1 VSIESGP
8 EAHLQPNPAG
18 NSKLWRTLRLVLL
31 VVAGVGGY
39 VAYALAPPWLGFPN
53 GAQAR
58 ALQRQTALLFLDGL
72 LAAYGPALFMA
83 VVGTVAQAGLRLRA
97 RATPASRSRLP
108 QARFLLLSTSVLLS
122 LLALEA
128 GAAAWRAWLH
138 HSPQLPA
145 VTPNPEEAQATTD
158 ADPELPTRFPAVNPS
173 TAPLRILVIGESS
186 GRGEP
191 YQPWLS
197 VGHIVAWR
205 LEKVL
210 PGRPIWLDI
219 WAYGGA
225 TLEAMHNKLAGLS
238 YRPDALIM
246 YVGHNEFQAR
256 YSWMRDVNYY
266 RDDDQQAVRPV
277 PGTNAIVPLSRF
289 SPLCQL
295 ILEIRE
301 QQQVDIQPPRAVT
314 RELVDRPVCT
324 AAEADGLLAD
334 FRRRLSD
341 IASYCQ
347 SIGTLPI
354 FIIPA
359 SNDVGF
365 DPSRSFLSATTPKSE
380 RIAFAR
386 SVAQARALETK
397 DRAEA
402 VRNFRELV
410 KRHPEF
416 AETHYRLARL
426 LEQTGGWDEARAHY
440 IQARECDA
448 MPLRCPEAFRQA
460 FRELAARQPHVLLVD
475 GPRILEAQSPHG
487 ILDDSFFHDAQHPN
501 LRGYAALAEEIINQL
516 GSRRAFG
523 WPADRPVPVVD
534 CEACIHH
541 FQLDAGRWIQICRR
555 EVWFY
560 QSTAYIRYDPKFRN
574 QRAAAYTRAAEAL
587 QAGWDPA
594 DAEVPGWPL
603 PPKPSQRAT
612 VCWFAVGPGWTARQQ
627 LLVRGRGG
635 DW

>member
-1 VSIESGP
+1 
-8 EAHLQPNPAG
+8 
-18 NSKLWRTLRLVLL
+18 
-31 VVAGVGGY
+31 
-39 VAYALAPPWLGFPN
+39 
-53 GAQAR
+53 
-58 ALQRQTALLFLDGL
+58 LQRQAAILFLDGL
-72 LAAYGPALFMA
+72 LVAYGPALIVA
-83 VVGTVAQAGLRLRA
+83 VVGTVVLAGLRLRA
-97 RATPASRSRLP
+97 RGTSASRSRLP
-108 QARFLLLSTSVLLS
+108 QARLLLLGVSVLLS
-122 LLALEA
+122 FLAIEA

-138 HSPQLPA
+138 HSPQLPV
-145 VTPNPEEAQATTD
+145 VTPKPEEARATTD
-158 ADPELPTRFPAVNPS
+158 AAPDLPKRFPAHELGPALKTKADADAS
-173 TAPLRILVIGESS
+173 ARASPLRILVIGESS

-191 YQPWLS
+191 YHPWLS
-197 VGHIVAWR
+197 VGQIVAWR
-205 LEKVL
+205 LEKVF
-210 PGRPIWLDI
+210 PGRPIQLDI

-225 TLEAMHNKLAGLS
+225 TLEAVHNKLAGLS
-238 YRPDALIM
+238 DRPDALIV

-266 RDDDQQAVRPV
+266 RDADQGPAQPV
-277 PGTNAIVPLSRF
+277 PGVNTIMPLARF

-301 QQQVDIQPPRAVT
+301 RQQVDIKPPRVVT

-341 IASYCQ
+341 IASYCE

-359 SNDVGF
+359 SNDGGF
-365 DPSRSFLSATTPKSE
+365 DPSRSILAAATPKSE

-402 VRNFRELV
+402 VRIDRELLEH
-410 KRHPEF
+410 HPEF

-426 LEQTGGWDEARAHY
+426 LEQTGGWAEARAHY

-460 FRELAARQPHVLLVD
+460 FRQVAARHPHVLLID
-475 GPRILEAQSPHG
+475 GPRVLEAQSPHG

-516 GSRRAFG
+516 ATCRAFG

-534 CEACIHH
+534 SEACIRH
-541 FQLDAGRWIQICRR
+541 FQLDPARWIQICRR

-594 DAEVPGWPL
+594 EAEIPGWPL
-603 PPKPSQRAT
+603 PPKPSRHKD
-612 VCWFAVGPGWTARQQ
+612 F
-627 LLVRGRGG
+627 
-635 DW
+635 

>member
-1 VSIESGP
+1 LILIEPGP
-8 EAHLQPNPAG
+8 EAPLQPNPAR

-31 VVAGVGGY
+31 VVAGVSGY
-39 VAYALAPPWLGFPN
+39 VVWALVPSWLRFPR

-58 ALQRQTALLFLDGL
+58 ALQRQAAILFLDGL
-72 LAAYGPALFMA
+72 LVAYGPALIVA
-83 VVGTVAQAGLRLRA
+83 VVGTLVLASLRVRA
-97 RATPASRSRLP
+97 RGTTASRSRLN
-108 QARFLLLSTSVLLS
+108 QARFLLLSISVLLS
-122 LLALEA
+122 FLALET

-145 VTPNPEEAQATTD
+145 VTAIPEEAHATND
-158 ADPELPTRFPAVNPS
+158 AAPDPDLPKQFPAHDLDRAANKSNANVS
-173 TAPLRILVIGESS
+173 PLRILVIGESS

-191 YQPWLS
+191 YHPWLS
-197 VGHIVAWR
+197 VGQIVAWR
-205 LEKVL
+205 LEKVF
-210 PGRPIWLDI
+210 PGRPIQLDT
-219 WAYGGA
+219 WAEGGA

-238 YRPDALIM
+238 YRPDALIV

-256 YSWMRDVNYY
+256 YSWMREVDYY
-266 RDDDQQAVRPV
+266 RDNDQEAAQ
-277 PGTNAIVPLSRF
+277 PGPGVNVILPLSRF

-295 ILEIRE
+295 ILEVRE
-301 QQQVDIQPPRAVT
+301 RQQVDIKPPRVVT
-314 RELVDRPVCT
+314 RELIDRPVCT
-324 AAEADGLLAD
+324 AAEANGLLLD

-341 IASYCQ
+341 IASYCE

-359 SNDVGF
+359 SNDGGF
-365 DPSRSFLSATTPKSE
+365 DPSRSILNAATPKSE
-380 RIAFAR
+380 RKAFAR

-426 LEQTGGWDEARAHY
+426 LEQTGGWDEAREHF

-460 FRELAARQPHVLLVD
+460 FRELAGRHPAALLVD
-475 GPRILEAQSPHG
+475 GPRVLEAQSRHG

-501 LRGYAALAEEIINQL
+501 LRGYAALAEEILNQL
-516 GSRRAFG
+516 GLRRAFG
-523 WPADRPVPVVD
+523 WPAGRPVPVVD
-534 CEACIHH
+534 PEACIHH
-541 FQLDAGRWIQICRR
+541 FPIDAGRWIQICRR

-594 DAEVPGWPL
+594 EADIPGWPL
-603 PPKPSQRAT
+603 PPKPSRHT
-612 VCWFAVGPGWTARQQ
+612 E
-627 LLVRGRGG
+627 
-635 DW
+635 